1 MEDPE
6 PFRFSFEKVEET
18 KEEDDDVTALI
29 VLSGSSSTFLP
40 VFATAEMGVASG
52 CLGDN
57 DWTDVV
63 LITC

>member
-29 VLSGSSSTFLP
+29 VLSGSSSTFLLFLLRQKW
-40 VFATAEMGVASG
+40 VWLRVALVTMIG
-52 CLGDN
+52 QM
-57 DWTDVV
+57 
-63 LITC
+63 